1 MKLDLAMSPFLDI
14 NYLLFKII
22 EGFSQKGVQAPSGLA
37 CEWVIPEKITPTTE
51 GMLKISQERGLTAL
65 EI

>member
-1 MKLDLAMSPFLDI
+1 MKLDLAMSTFLDI

-37 CEWVIPEKITPTTE
+37 CEWVIPEKIHTPTTE
-51 GMLKISQERGLTAL
+51 GMVENLTGEGVL